1 MTPQQ
6 EVMALVGEALALAPA
21 AGLRLEIKVEEREGG
36 PTRPFPSPEERAR
49 RAAGPSNPKLG
60 AL

>member
-1 MTPQQ
+1 
-6 EVMALVGEALALAPA
+6 MALVGEALALAPA

-60 AL
+60 PL